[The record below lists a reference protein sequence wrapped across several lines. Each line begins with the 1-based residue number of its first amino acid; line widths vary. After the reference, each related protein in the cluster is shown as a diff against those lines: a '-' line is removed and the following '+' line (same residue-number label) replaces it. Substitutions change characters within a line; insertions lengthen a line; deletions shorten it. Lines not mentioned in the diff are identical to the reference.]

1 MIAMGLICHPKLLIA
16 DEPVSALDV
25 TIQAQILALLKEIQK
40 EMNLSI
46 LFISHDLRVV
56 YEMCDHVLI
65 MQQGQIRESGD
76 VEEVYFHHKDPY
88 TGRLLKAAGILV

>member
-1 MIAMGLICHPKLLIA
+1 METCALFF
-16 DEPVSALDV
+16 DVSV
-25 TIQAQILALLKEIQK
+25 QAQILRLLMQANKEQNVA
-40 EMNLSI
+40 M